1 MLLAAT
7 GMRAV
12 EALLIRI
19 KDLDLQSNSPSLF
32 IRGEFTKTK
41 SDRTIY
47 LTAELRDQL
56 SSWLD
61 YKYRSRRVCYSNS
74 DRKTVTEYRTPKKN
88 ETNLIFSVINQLKTQ
103 IQIISMMTCVFLSQ
117 RLLIEWIL
125 SK

>member
-12 EALLIRI
+12 EALSIRI